1 MDKCT
6 YDFKVFNDKSIKKCK
21 VKNCFKIGKS
31 KYNGYCTTHSHHI
44 YRYGKIIDRTV
55 FTRNE
60 YVKYD
65 DYAEIVLYD
74 KQNTEICR
82 AKIDLDDI
90 SKCYPYKWALN
101 GNGCCICNSCRLF
114 LHNHIMN
121 HVTSN
126 LVCDHINHDRL
137 DNRKSNLRIITRSEN
152 NFNKNTK
159 AKGYRYDIVSKKYIA
174 YIKINRFNKHLGCFN
189 TKEEAI
195 KARKD
200 AEEYYF
206 PNIKY
211 EKEKVNTKNSIRRF
225 SYSFR

>member
-1 MDKCT
+1 
-6 YDFKVFNDKSIKKCK
+6 
-21 VKNCFKIGKS
+21 
-31 KYNGYCTTHSHHI
+31 
-44 YRYGKIIDRTV
+44 
-55 FTRNE
+55 
-60 YVKYD
+60 
-65 DYAEIVLYD
+65 
-74 KQNTEICR
+74 
-82 AKIDLDDI
+82 
-90 SKCYPYKWALN
+90 
-101 GNGCCICNSCRLF
+101 
-114 LHNHIMN
+114 MN

-126 LVCDHINHDRL
+126 LVCDHINHNRL

-159 AKGYRYDIVSKKYIA
+159 VKGYRYDIVSKKYIA
-174 YIKINRFNKHLGCFN
+174 YIKINKFNKHLGCFN
-189 TKEEAI
+189 TEEKAI